1 MKRLLLLAPVLIIVG
16 CFLFGGKDYLPLAV
30 DNQWVYNV
38 LATISASDTVATGVY
53 TNKIATKITIGG
65 DDAYK
70 MTVKDSVH
78 LVSPDSAFVTT
89 STVYIRDAKDAF
101 LTYSD
106 TTEAPD
112 TFLFKDLELDKTWTQ
127 IDTVSHDTTVNTVVL
142 KEDVTV
148 PAGTYDDCW
157 KVKMVHNSGL
167 PNYYWFASGTGV
179 VKQSFQSIN
188 TDTVD
193 ILIKLQSATIK

>member
-70 MTVKDSVH
+70 MTAKDSVH

-127 IDTVSHDTTVNTVVL
+127 IIGADTTVSTVVL
-142 KEDVTV
+142 KEDVDVT
-148 PAGTYDDCW
+148 AGTYDDCW

-167 PNYYWFASGTGV
+167 PSYYWFASGTGV
-179 VKQSFQSIN
+179 VKQSFKDVS
-188 TDTVD
+188 TDTIN
-193 ILIKLQSATIK
+193 ILIELQSATIK